1 VLRVLLTVASA
12 TLVFVL
18 LRSTLDLR
26 TTARTPGITSQVPR
40 WRLEAPHIT
49 SAGSQVNFFLHIGA
63 LPEMNGNKRA
73 R

>member
-1 VLRVLLTVASA
+1 MLRVLLTVASA

-18 LRSTLDLR
+18 LRSAVDLR
-26 TTARTPGITSQVPR
+26 TTARTSKPESEVPR
-40 WRLEAPHIT
+40 WRLEAPHVT
-49 SAGSQVNFFLHIGA
+49 SHGTQVNFPQLGA

>member
-1 VLRVLLTVASA
+1 MFRVLLTVASA

-18 LRSTLDLR
+18 LRSALDLP
-26 TTARTPGITSQVPR
+26 ASALTSHFEGEVPR

-49 SAGSQVNFFLHIGA
+49 SAGTRVNFPHLGA
-63 LPEMNGNKRA
+63 LSEMNGNKRS

>member
-1 VLRVLLTVASA
+1 MFRVLLTIASA

-18 LRSTLDLR
+18 LRSAVDLP
-26 TTARTPGITSQVPR
+26 ARAQTSRFEGEVPR

-49 SAGSQVNFFLHIGA
+49 SAGTQANFPHLGA
-63 LPEMNGNKRA
+63 LSEMNGNKRA